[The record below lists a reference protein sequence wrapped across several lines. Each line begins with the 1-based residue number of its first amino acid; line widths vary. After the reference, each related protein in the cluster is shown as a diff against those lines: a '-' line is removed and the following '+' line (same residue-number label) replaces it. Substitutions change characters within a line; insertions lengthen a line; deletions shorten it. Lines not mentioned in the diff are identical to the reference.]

1 MPATFDR
8 AAVMQK
14 AHSRTRAMMKVPA
27 YRGAGY
33 RALFA
38 AALKRAWSEATADR
52 REMARHES
60 NLGLPLRSCLADAPT
75 RPHAIRFGSMRV
87 FTGPGAREAA
97 IEAYSARVGGRF
109 QQSQSNGRR
118 AMEWA

>member
-1 MPATFDR
+1 MIDR
-8 AAVMQK
+8 AAIMQK

-27 YRGAGY
+27 YRVPGY

-38 AALKRAWSEATADR
+38 EALKRAWSEATADR
-52 REMARHES
+52 REAARLEQ
-60 NLGLPLRSCLADAPT
+60 NTGLPLRSCLADAPA
-75 RPHAIRFGSMRV
+75 RPRAMQFGSLRI
-87 FTGPGAREAA
+87 FAGPGAREAA

-118 AMEWA
+118 AMDWS